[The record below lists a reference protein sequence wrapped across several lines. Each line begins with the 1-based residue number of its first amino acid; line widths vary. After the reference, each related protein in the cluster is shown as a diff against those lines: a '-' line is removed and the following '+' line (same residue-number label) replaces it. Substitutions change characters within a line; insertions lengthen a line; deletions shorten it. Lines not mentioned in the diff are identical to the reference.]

1 MANLNALVEEK
12 ISSDS
17 VFQAT
22 LVDMSEEDQAQA
34 VADKRQE
41 LIDAEYSKAEELAN
55 NQKIR
60 AEKAEALAKQL
71 KIKPEEKPEP
81 PKMPESLSLKDI
93 RALQDVHDDDVDQIT
108 EYAKFKSIS
117 VAEAKK
123 LPEMQALLRTK
134 QEERDTAQAT
144 NTGGGRKATFKDTPE
159 AILERADSG
168 NLPEDDEGIR
178 KLSEARLAQKIANI
192 KNRT

>member
-1 MANLNALVEEK
+1 MEIHALVEKKLSE
-12 ISSDS
+12 DTD
-17 VFQAT
+17 FQAT
-22 LVDMSEEDQAQA
+22 LADMSEEDQAQA
-34 VADKRQE
+34 IADKKTE

-134 QEERDTAQAT
+134 QEERETAAAT
-144 NTGGGRKATFKDTPE
+144 NTGGGKRTTSKNTPE
-159 AILERADSG
+159 AILERAEAG
-168 NLPEDDEGIR
+168 ELPEDDEGI
-178 KLSEARLAQKIANI
+178 KALSEARLQQKLDRI
-192 KNRT
+192 KK